1 MINNDWKIPLYK
13 IFTDDEDLNLITKIV
28 KRGSNWAMGSE
39 ILEFENEIKNY
50 LNVDHCSVVNSGTSA
65 LHASLLAK
73 NIKESDEVIIP
84 SFTFISTANSVKFV
98 NANPIFSDIE
108 DDTLGLDP
116 EKLKKS
122 ITKNT
127 KAIIPVDIGG
137 LPCKINEI
145 NQVAS
150 ENKLHVI
157 EDAAEGFGASVNQ
170 KKLGTISEISIFSFC
185 GNKVLTTGEGGAIV
199 SNNREFIEKI
209 KLIRSH
215 GRVDQKNYFD
225 ETTSPN
231 YLSLGYNWRMS
242 SITAALGI
250 TQLQKLDKIIKMRQ
264 NNAKK
269 ISNKLSKCTLIKV
282 PMPPKNYEHI
292 YQMYTIKL
300 PSKEIRDKLQNFLT
314 SKKIFSKVY
323 FKPIHLYSFYHSPD
337 LSKKLS
343 KTMQTYDTVLTL
355 PLYPNMTNE
364 ENEYLTS
371 NILEFFEINDFT

>member
-170 KKLGTISEISIFSFC
+170 K
-185 GNKVLTTGEGGAIV
+185 N
-199 SNNREFIEKI
+199 
-209 KLIRSH
+209 
-215 GRVDQKNYFD
+215 
-225 ETTSPN
+225 
-231 YLSLGYNWRMS
+231 
-242 SITAALGI
+242 
-250 TQLQKLDKIIKMRQ
+250 
-264 NNAKK
+264 
-269 ISNKLSKCTLIKV
+269 
-282 PMPPKNYEHI
+282 
-292 YQMYTIKL
+292 
-300 PSKEIRDKLQNFLT
+300 
-314 SKKIFSKVY
+314 
-323 FKPIHLYSFYHSPD
+323 
-337 LSKKLS
+337 
-343 KTMQTYDTVLTL
+343 
-355 PLYPNMTNE
+355 
-364 ENEYLTS
+364 
-371 NILEFFEINDFT
+371 